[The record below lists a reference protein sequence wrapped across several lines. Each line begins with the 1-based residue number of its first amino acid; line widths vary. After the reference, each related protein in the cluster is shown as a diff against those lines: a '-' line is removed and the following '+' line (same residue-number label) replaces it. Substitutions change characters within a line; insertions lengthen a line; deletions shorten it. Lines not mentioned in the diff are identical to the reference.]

1 MKSRENLANANNEP
15 SVFESIGYQLA
26 FAFGSIVLLHTC
38 FDHCNVINLLID
50 DGNVWRKAKRKYWL
64 WKTKDGKVVVYL
76 NKQTLS
82 FFSLLSPFSFLLS
95 PPPPSLSFSIP
106 PNSIQVM

>member
-64 WKTKDGKVVVYL
+64 WKIKDGKAVVYL

-82 FFSLLSPFSFLLS
+82 FFPSFLLS
-95 PPPPSLSFSIP
+95 PFFFLSP
-106 PNSIQVM
+106 TQPK